1 MEAKKISEALQDA
14 EVSVLKALAK
24 KPLESDELAKTS
36 MLSRDIIS
44 RACLWLQNKALVT
57 VKETS
62 QSFAALDKLGEKY
75 ITEGLPEKK
84 FLAAI
89 KEKPLYT
96 DEIATKANLDK
107 QEITFSLGHL
117 KKHNIVAFEGG
128 KIRLL
133 DKRSLEQK
141 RHDELLLER
150 LAKEKEVELNLL
162 PKEEKF
168 AFDELRP
175 RGIVRKIDRTIREFA
190 ITDLGKKVIS
200 ATTDEK
206 RIGLL
211 TPDLIKTG
219 AWKNAS
225 FRRYDVETAVPK
237 IYPGKK
243 QAYKAFLDEV
253 KEELVSLGFEEM
265 TGPLVE
271 TALFDTDALYMPQDH
286 PARGIHDIYFVKEP
300 KYGNIESYKKI
311 LKEIKQVHENGG
323 KTGSLGWQ
331 TPFDAKESARLLLRS
346 QGTALSAR
354 MLANPD
360 IKIPGAYFAV
370 ARVFRP
376 DKLDAT
382 HLTEFNQ
389 LEGIVLGDKLN
400 LRHLL
405 GLLKE
410 FAKKIAGTDKIKFVP
425 AYFPFTEPS
434 VQAMIFHQKLNKW
447 IEAMPGGIFRPEVTA
462 PFGIKVPVLAWGI
475 GIDRLFM
482 VRNNITDIRQLFS
495 QDINWLRE
503 AKI

>member
-1 MEAKKISEALQDA
+1 MEAKRLAEALQDA
-14 EVSVLKALAK
+14 EVAVLKALSK
-24 KPLESDELAKTS
+24 KPLESDELAKAT
-36 MLSRDIIS
+36 LLGKDIVS
-44 RACLWLQNKALVT
+44 RAALWLQNKTLVT
-57 VKETS
+57 VKETP

-75 ITEGLPEKK
+75 ITEGLPEKR
-84 FLAAI
+84 FLHAI
-89 KEKPLYT
+89 KDKPLYA
-96 DEIATKANLDK
+96 DEIAAKAKLDK
-107 QEITFSLGHL
+107 QEIQHSLGHL
-117 KKHNIVAFEGG
+117 KKHNIIAFEEG
-128 KIRLL
+128 KIKLL
-133 DKRSLEQK
+133 DKRYLEQK
-141 RHDELLLER
+141 RHDELLIER
-150 LAKEKEVELNLL
+150 LVKEKEVELNLL
-162 PKEEKF
+162 PKEELF
-168 AFDELRP
+168 AFNELRP
-175 RGIVRKIDRTIREFA
+175 RGIVRKIDRTIREFT

-206 RIGLL
+206 RIGQL

-225 FRRYDVETAVPK
+225 FRRYDVEAQVPK

-271 TALFDTDALYMPQDH
+271 TAFFNNDALYMPQDH
-286 PARGIHDIYFVKEP
+286 PARGIHDIYFVNEP
-300 KYGNIESYKKI
+300 KYGNLEFGKKF
-311 LKEIKQVHENGG
+311 LKEVKQVQENGG
-323 KTGSLGWQ
+323 RTGSTGWQ
-331 TPFDAKESARLLLRS
+331 VPFDQKESARLLLRS

-354 MLANPD
+354 MLANPNL
-360 IKIPGAYFAV
+360 KTPGAYFAV

-376 DKLDAT
+376 DKIDAT

-389 LEGIVLGDKLN
+389 LEGIVVGEGLN
-400 LRHLL
+400 LKHLL
-405 GLLKE
+405 GLLKQ
-410 FAKKIAGTDKIKFVP
+410 FAKNIAGTEKIKFMP

-434 VQAMIFHQKLNKW
+434 VQAMIFHPKLNKW

-495 QDINWLRE
+495 QDIDWLRE